1 MRFLFYTLVFS
12 MVLMASEAISQS
24 KTDNS
29 FVKGEVLVQLTAKA
43 DLQNVL
49 DEFKDISLTKKEV
62 LSARFKIYLLEF
74 DQSRTNNA
82 SALSALK
89 KSKQVVN
96 TQNNHFLDIRE
107 IDEVFPDDALFGDQW
122 SLYNDGTGG
131 GVIDADI
138 DATDAWQITT
148 GGITATGDTIVIAIV
163 DSGSSL
169 DHDDI
174 NFWKNTG
181 EIPNNNID
189 DDGNGYVDDY
199 DGWNAQQH
207 NGNIVQGNHGIHVS
221 GIAAAKG
228 NNGFGIAGINW
239 NAKVLPVIGSST
251 IESTV
256 VEALSYVYVIRE
268 TYDLS
273 NGESGAFIVADNCSF
288 GVNQGQPEN
297 YPIWEAMYDSL
308 GQLGILSVGATA
320 NASWDIDVV
329 GDIPCAFETDYLI
342 TVTNTTKQDALYS
355 MAAWGETTIDL
366 GAPGTLIKSLY
377 VNNNFGIKSGTSMAA
392 PHVTGS
398 VALLFSIDDPEFM
411 NRYNANP
418 SGEALKIKQH
428 ILDGTNPLES
438 LEDRTVSGG
447 RLNVFNS
454 LNLHIEEVGITDH
467 LEEVEIKTYPN
478 PFTEYV
484 FFDLGF
490 TDESNLK
497 IFDINGKL
505 VYSEKSN
512 NGKFVWQTESEVNGI
527 YFYKIIGSE
536 FSAKGKIVKARL

>member
-1 MRFLFYTLVFS
+1 
-12 MVLMASEAISQS
+12 MASEAFSQS
-24 KTDNS
+24 NASDT
-29 FVKGEVLVQLTAKA
+29 FVRGEVLVQLTAKA

-49 DEFKDISLTKKEV
+49 DEFKSINLTRKQVISE
-62 LSARFKIYLLEF
+62 RFNIFLLKF
-74 DQSRTNNA
+74 DQSRASNA
-82 SALSALK
+82 SALSAIG
-89 KSKQVVN
+89 KSKKVVN
-96 TQNNHFLDIRE
+96 TQNNHYLEIRE
-107 IDEVFPDDALFGDQW
+107 INEVFPDDELFGDQW
-122 SLYNDGTGG
+122 SLFNDGSGG
-131 GVIDADI
+131 GVEDADI

-148 GGITATGDTIVIAIV
+148 GGVTATGDTIVIAIV

-189 DDGNGYVDDY
+189 DDNNGYVDDY
-199 DGWNAQQH
+199 DGWNALQH
-207 NGNIVQGNHGIHVS
+207 NGNVVQGNHGIHVS

-256 VEALSYVYVIRE
+256 VEALTYVYVIRE
-268 TYDLS
+268 TYDLTD
-273 NGESGAFIVADNCSF
+273 GAEGAFIVADNCSF

-308 GQLGILSVGATA
+308 GQLGVLSIGATA
-320 NASWDIDVV
+320 NANWDIDVV

-342 TVTNTTKQDALYS
+342 TVTNTTKQDLLYS

-411 NRYNANP
+411 NRYNADP

-428 ILDGTNPLES
+428 IIDGTDPLET
-438 LEDRTVSGG
+438 LEGKTVSGG

-454 LNLHIEEVGITDH
+454 LNLHIEEVGVADY
-467 LEEVEIKTYPN
+467 LEEVEVKAYPN
-478 PFTEYV
+478 PFTESV
-484 FFDLGF
+484 HFDSGF
-490 TDESNLK
+490 ATGSVLK
-497 IFDINGKL
+497 IFDINGKQI
-505 VYSEKSN
+505 YTAKSN
-512 NGKFVWQTESEVNGI
+512 NGKFVWQTENVVNGF
-527 YFYKIIGSE
+527 YFYKISGRE
-536 FSAKGKIVKARL
+536 FIAKGKIVRVQK